1 MQLVTDKMF
10 ELYVLSLS
18 CVLAVTGVL
27 TGYVCELFVESI
39 CNVFRFCDFL
49 FTNPDEHG
57 VLVTS
62 RRHILRR
69 CARSCRGFLIND
81 HTLVERYFCCLDHIG
96 HLVSPCDLCLSLS
109 CMATTMSLVSQSG
122 CCLRLTFLCF
132 TCACVSP
139 TPTKHDIH
147 ESIASSTSV

>member
-1 MQLVTDKMF
+1 MQFVTDKMF

-27 TGYVCELFVESI
+27 TGYVVNYSLKVFVMFSGSAI
-39 CNVFRFCDFL
+39 SCSPTL
-49 FTNPDEHG
+49 MMHG

-81 HTLVERYFCCLDHIG
+81 HTLVERHFCCLDHIG